1 MAGLR
6 TKSLQSHPTV
16 LRPRRELQPARLPC
30 PWGFSRQ
37 EYWSGLPCPPRG
49 DLPDPEIERC
59 VSYVSCGGRRVL
71 HHYCHLGSLGPADRE
86 DSRKPMALE
95 MLHLMMQSQIEV
107 HLQSPRQATS
117 ILYSPPAKQE
127 LHSDRLPGRGAMRT
141 EAQKV
146 AFVFITIFPYSIV
159 FMKESRGLLCWSSG

>member
-1 MAGLR
+1 M
-6 TKSLQSHPTV
+6 KV
-16 LRPRRELQPARLPC
+16 LVAQLYLTLCNPMDCSPPDSPVHGDSPGKNTGVGCHAC

-37 EYWSGLPCPPRG
+37 AYWSGLPRPPRG

-86 DSRKPMALE
+86 DSRKHMALE
-95 MLHLMMQSQIEV
+95 MLHLMMRSQIKV

-117 ILYSPPAKQE
+117 IL
-127 LHSDRLPGRGAMRT
+127 
-141 EAQKV
+141 
-146 AFVFITIFPYSIV
+146 
-159 FMKESRGLLCWSSG
+159 